1 VDISPRIGATI
12 DVKCGVQNPAAAAE
26 AVAKRN
32 TPRGRSRKRRAPAP
46 NAGRPT
52 PADPATTLEPPS
64 GGVAAQAE
72 KRRPRDQARARAGRA
87 GGVTDALALGERPQA
102 PWHPF
107 PLSELLIL
115 VGIIGAVVAWGRGVS
130 HGGTGLLIASIV
142 CVAIG
147 TIEVT
152 LREHLSG
159 YRSHA
164 VLLSVL
170 PPLVLH
176 SGVVLATQSQT
187 TVPRWLNVA
196 LLPIDGALFFALYR
210 LLRARFQDAR
220 RERTF
225 AARR

>member
-1 VDISPRIGATI
+1 
-12 DVKCGVQNPAAAAE
+12 VQNPGPAAD

-32 TPRGRSRKRRAPAP
+32 TPRGRSRKRRAAASQ
-46 NAGRPT
+46 AGRERAGTLQQPVAEAA
-52 PADPATTLEPPS
+52 PAAGKPP
-64 GGVAAQAE
+64 
-72 KRRPRDQARARAGRA
+72 RREQARVRAGRA
-87 GGVTDALALGERPQA
+87 GGVTDALAVGERPNA

-115 VGIIGAVVAWGRGVS
+115 VGIVGSIVAWSRGVQ
-130 HGGTGLLIASIV
+130 HGGPALLIASIA

-164 VLLSVL
+164 TLLSVL
-170 PPLVLH
+170 PPLALH
-176 SGVVLATQSQT
+176 SGLILVVQSQT
-187 TVPRWLNVA
+187 QAPRWLTYA
-196 LLPIDGALFFALYR
+196 PLPIDGALFFLLYK
-210 LLRARFQDAR
+210 LLRARFLDAR

-225 AARR
+225 AGRR

>member
-1 VDISPRIGATI
+1 
-12 DVKCGVQNPAAAAE
+12 VQNPGPAAE

-32 TPRGRSRKRRAPAP
+32 TPRGRSRKRRAAAPAADRVVSGEP
-46 NAGRPT
+46 AATLDAPAGEVPSRP
-52 PADPATTLEPPS
+52 D
-64 GGVAAQAE
+64 
-72 KRRPRDQARARAGRA
+72 KRRSRDQARARAGRS
-87 GGVTDALALGERPQA
+87 GGVTDALAVGERPDA

-130 HGGTGLLIASIV
+130 HGGPALLIASIA

-164 VLLSVL
+164 TLLAVL
-170 PPLVLH
+170 PPLALH
-176 SGVVLATQSQT
+176 SGLILLVQSQT
-187 TVPRWLNVA
+187 QAPRWLTYA
-196 LLPIDGALFFALYR
+196 PLPIDAALFLVLYK

-225 AARR
+225 AGRR

>member
-1 VDISPRIGATI
+1 V
-12 DVKCGVQNPAAAAE
+12 
-26 AVAKRN
+26 
-32 TPRGRSRKRRAPAP
+32 
-46 NAGRPT
+46 
-52 PADPATTLEPPS
+52 
-64 GGVAAQAE
+64 
-72 KRRPRDQARARAGRA
+72 RAGRT
-87 GGVTDALALGERPQA
+87 GGVTDALAVGERPDA

-115 VGIIGAVVAWGRGVS
+115 VGIIGAVIAWQRGFH
-130 HGGTGLLIASIV
+130 HGGPALLIASIA
-142 CVAIG
+142 CVMLG

-170 PPLVLH
+170 PPLALH
-176 SGVVLATQSQT
+176 SAVILATQSQT

-196 LLPIDGALFFALYR
+196 LLPIDGALFWVLYR
-210 LLRARFQDAR
+210 LLRNRFQDAR